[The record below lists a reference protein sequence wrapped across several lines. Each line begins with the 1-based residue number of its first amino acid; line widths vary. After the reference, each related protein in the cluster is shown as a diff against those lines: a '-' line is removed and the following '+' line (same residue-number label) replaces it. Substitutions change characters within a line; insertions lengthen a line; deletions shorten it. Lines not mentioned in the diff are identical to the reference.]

1 MTYFPL
7 LALAWH
13 YVSPGLAYLK
23 LRNSQPFFLSLLPSP
38 VSCCRSRNGWLQKPW
53 KLEAQPAVTSTVV
66 AMPVYNVTGKPATQC
81 AGRARSERAR
91 LTGTSV
97 VPYTSPMINF
107 TGSWQIDDSN
117 GAHMAIDN
125 AATASLAFNGTALYL
140 LGAHAV
146 RLLRTIL

>member
-1 MTYFPL
+1 
-7 LALAWH
+7 
-13 YVSPGLAYLK
+13 
-23 LRNSQPFFLSLLPSP
+23 
-38 VSCCRSRNGWLQKPW
+38 
-53 KLEAQPAVTSTVV
+53 VTSTVV
-66 AMPVYNVTGKPATQC
+66 AMPVYNVTSKQTRQC

-91 LTGTSV
+91 LTRTSV

-146 RLLRTIL
+146 RTVCSVLTADD